1 MTPMVTEVPRIA
13 STSTKGQ
20 GVDVLPINRTYA
32 FFHKTTTASVC
43 RRVIGSPCPW
53 GPGLSKCLV
62 VTTAGIKQ
70 SQPKAKRVRTKWKV
84 VARATVKSHAEQ

>member
-1 MTPMVTEVPRIA
+1 MVTEVPKIA
-13 STSTKGQ
+13 STSTKDQ

-32 FFHKTTTASVC
+32 FFHKTTTASAH
-43 RRVIGSPCPW
+43 RRWMGSPCLW
-53 GPGLSKCLV
+53 GLGLSKCLV

-84 VARATVKSHAEQ
+84 VAQAMAKSHAE